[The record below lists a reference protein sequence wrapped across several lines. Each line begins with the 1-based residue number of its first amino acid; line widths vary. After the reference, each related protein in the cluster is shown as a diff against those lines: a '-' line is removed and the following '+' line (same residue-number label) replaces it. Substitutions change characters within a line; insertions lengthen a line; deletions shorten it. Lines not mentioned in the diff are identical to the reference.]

1 MKKILVIHDEDR
13 HIEEGRRKAA
23 AFVARALS
31 REFRVIRKP
40 FGPELPQQIR
50 EADGVFSV
58 AIGGRSDNLQAHLA
72 GIIDAYGGTRIGPSA
87 FAHAL
92 CLNKAMTKAVLG
104 AAGIRVPRGILFQG
118 RMLRE
123 CPSSL
128 EPPFFVKPSRE
139 GSGIGV
145 EPSSLQ
151 QDWQGAM
158 EVARKQWHRFRQPIL
173 IEEYVSGRELTV
185 GVLQRR
191 GSVEMLPPLEV
202 DFSALPE
209 EVEHYQSRRVKEDP
223 RFLDRLIFRCPPR
236 LSKKT
241 REELEKTLCRAFH
254 ILQLEGFVRME
265 VRLPQEGPP
274 VLIEVNSAPGLDP
287 EHSDFPRLV
296 AMSGMNMEEI
306 IRDVTRE
313 ALHHREL
320 LSKAPPDLEETVSF

>member
-13 HIEEGRRKAA
+13 HLEEGRRKAA
-23 AFVARALS
+23 TFVAQALS

-128 EPPFFVKPSRE
+128 DPPFFVKPSRE

-158 EVARKQWHRFRQPIL
+158 EVARKQWHRFRQGTYGGSASAARLRGNATSPGGGFFRP
-173 IEEYVSGRELTV
+173 S
-185 GVLQRR
+185 RR
-191 GSVEMLPPLEV
+191 GG
-202 DFSALPE
+202 ALPE
-209 EVEHYQSRRVKEDP
+209 PSCQGGSP
-223 RFLDRLIFRCPPR
+223 F
-236 LSKKT
+236 
-241 REELEKTLCRAFH
+241 
-254 ILQLEGFVRME
+254 
-265 VRLPQEGPP
+265 
-274 VLIEVNSAPGLDP
+274 PG
-287 EHSDFPRLV
+287 S
-296 AMSGMNMEEI
+296 
-306 IRDVTRE
+306 
-313 ALHHREL
+313 
-320 LSKAPPDLEETVSF
+320 PDLSLSPQAQQKKPGRA